1 MNVVV
6 LTGHDNEEVAMAGV
20 TLVSVSDEKTHEG
33 DRDKIETKRA
43 RLQEAIL
50 VVQCSEEAVTALET
64 EVVEDKTLTTREVL
78 IDDHH
83 PCFVEGPAAE
93 DGEEAVQF
101 VPPSQELSEN
111 DMDGQEDCEGKA
123 VIKNDKKGMNVPA
136 GRPGK
141 KRKIAMLLAYCGAGY
156 RGMQRNPGAITIEGE
171 LEQALFRAQAIAPCN
186 FGDLRKVDWM

>member
-1 MNVVV
+1 MFKYSSFLVGGIWAFRVRCLSFVFEVFRCGGGGVRGEAVVEMADDKKRVREGDADGGEGMNVVV

-111 DMDGQEDCEGKA
+111 
-123 VIKNDKKGMNVPA
+123 
-136 GRPGK
+136 GR
-141 KRKIAMLLAYCGAGY
+141 
-156 RGMQRNPGAITIEGE
+156 QS
-171 LEQALFRAQAIAPCN
+171 
-186 FGDLRKVDWM
+186 